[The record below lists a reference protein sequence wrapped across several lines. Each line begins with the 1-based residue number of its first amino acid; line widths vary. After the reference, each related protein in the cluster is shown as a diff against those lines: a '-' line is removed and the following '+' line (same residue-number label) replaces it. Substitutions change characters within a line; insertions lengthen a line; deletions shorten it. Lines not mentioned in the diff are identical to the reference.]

1 MHDICGNIKAELET
15 NHEGLTALAQLV
27 AVYTSAGIISA
38 AELSKRTG
46 YSERAIRKAKA
57 ELGCRNPGAAGTT
70 VPEPEFRD
78 GTPVPQAEPE
88 CRNPDAAS
96 CARIVTPS
104 GFLSTSK
111 VKQELSEP
119 SVSDQS
125 EKPTPK
131 ARRRFS
137 YTTEFQAFWE
147 AYPVIGNSSKSEAFK
162 EWRLLLP
169 AEQMLATEGLKHL
182 AEHCRKNPTY
192 TCLHACRYL
201 SQRRWESYETPAQR
215 LGVKM
220 MPAKQSEPDH
230 VKWERIYAEVEAI
243 NAM

>member
-1 MHDICGNIKAELET
+1 MTDICGNIKAELET

-38 AELSKRTG
+38 ADISKRTG
-46 YSERAIRKAKA
+46 YSERAIRKAKT
-57 ELGCRNPGAAGTT
+57 ELGCRNQGATGTP
-70 VPEPEFRD
+70 VPEPGCRD
-78 GTPVPQAEPE
+78 GTPVPPAEPE
-88 CRNPDAAS
+88 CRNPGAAS
-96 CARIVTPS
+96 CARIETPS
-104 GFLSTSK
+104 GLLSTSE

-119 SVSDQS
+119 SVSDHA

-137 YTTEFQAFWE
+137 YTAEFQAFWS
-147 AYPVIGNSSKSEAFK
+147 AYPVTGNSSKSEAFR

-169 AEQMLATEGLKHL
+169 AEQMLATDGLRHL

-215 LGVKM
+215 LAAKPK
-220 MPAKQSEPDH
+220 PAEPDH
-230 VKWERIYAEVEAI
+230 LKWERIYAEVEAI